1 MNSKFIRF
9 LSMTDSI
16 IIMHWYSM
24 KGIKFKAKP
33 KKNQLD
39 KCLSCRLLNQTYN
52 VRYCL
57 SLYEWQMADNS
68 IIDNVY
74 SAEMPLFFYG
84 VQDKNQT
91 PASSHFAL

>member
-1 MNSKFIRF
+1 
-9 LSMTDSI
+9 
-16 IIMHWYSM
+16 M

-39 KCLSCRLLNQTYN
+39 KCLSCWLLNQTYN

-74 SAEMPLFFYG
+74 FAEMPLFFYG
-84 VQDKNQT
+84 VQDKMLWIYQRIKLELFHIWLCNLSWCWNQY
-91 PASSHFAL
+91 FLLE

>member
-39 KCLSCRLLNQTYN
+39 KCLYCRLLNQTYN

-68 IIDNVY
+68 IIDNVN